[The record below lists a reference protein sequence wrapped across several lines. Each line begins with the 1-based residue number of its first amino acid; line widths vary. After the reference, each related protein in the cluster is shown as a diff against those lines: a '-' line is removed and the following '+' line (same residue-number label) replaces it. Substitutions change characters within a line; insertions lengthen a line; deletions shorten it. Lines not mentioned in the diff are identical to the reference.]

1 MQVTTEGSEGS
12 FGARFYHDN
21 GIVNRAAGF
30 QINGKQ

>member
-12 FGARFYHDN
+12 FGARFYNDN